1 MFKCCKQ
8 DSTVASDALAEPQE
22 VFKMGNGTEASEEDA
37 AAEASYNCCGLGLS
51 PPSLNMSDIVS
62 KFRRGD

>member
-1 MFKCCKQ
+1 
-8 DSTVASDALAEPQE
+8 
-22 VFKMGNGTEASEEDA
+22 MGNGTEASEEDA

-51 PPSLNMSDIVS
+51 PPSLNMSEIVS